1 MNGNRLLNV
10 PFVVP
15 ALVLA
20 SGLIIAAIVGAI
32 AFYNSRTLDN
42 ALTVTGSAKQAVTSD
57 SVKWNFNIS
66 RRVTE
71 NNLQSGYSTLARD
84 LAGVREFLSQNGIA
98 EEQITIAPIYM
109 EEVWK
114 DPSLGGP
121 REVTL
126 RQNITIESGDVEGIT
141 ALSKSTEV
149 LASRGIFLSTRS
161 PEYYYSKL
169 ADLRVSLLGGAIKDA
184 KARAKE
190 IAEAGGQSVGSLK
203 AASSGVVQVLSP
215 NSIEVSDYGT
225 YDTGTIEKE
234 VMVTV
239 RAVFFVK

>member
-1 MNGNRLLNV
+1 MNENKLLGI
-10 PFVVP
+10 PFFVP
-15 ALVLA
+15 AVVVSL
-20 SGLIIAAIVGAI
+20 GLILAAIVGAV

-42 ALTVTGSAKQAVTSD
+42 TLTVTGSAKEQVTAD
-57 SVKWNFNIS
+57 SVKWTFNIS

-71 NNLQSGYSTLARD
+71 NNLQSGYSQMARD
-84 LAGVREFLSQNGIA
+84 LTAVRNFLNQNNIA
-98 EEQITIAPIYM
+98 EGQITITPIYM
-109 EEVWK
+109 DEVWK

-126 RQNITIESGDVEGIT
+126 RQVITIQSEDVQGIT

-149 LASRGIFLSTRS
+149 LASQGIFLSTYS

-184 KARAKE
+184 KARAIE
-190 IAEAGGQSVGSLK
+190 IAKAGGQSVGSLK
-203 AASSGVVQVLSP
+203 AASSGVVQVLAP
-215 NSIEVSDYGT
+215 NSIDISDYGT
-225 YDTGTIEKE
+225 YDTSTIEKDI
-234 VMVTV
+234 MITV